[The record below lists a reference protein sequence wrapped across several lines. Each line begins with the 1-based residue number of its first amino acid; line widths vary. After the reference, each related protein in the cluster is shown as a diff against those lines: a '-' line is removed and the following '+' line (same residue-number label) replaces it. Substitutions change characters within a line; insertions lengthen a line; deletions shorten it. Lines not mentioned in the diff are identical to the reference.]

1 MNKLL
6 IVWEVLCLALV
17 WSVFCRSTLVDITTR
32 PEVKMALRL
41 FGLAAV
47 AGVGLPLYGFV
58 PSWEVVALPAIAV
71 CVQALTARNWCYGV
85 PRRFTR
91 RLHRQKGGQS

>member
-6 IVWEVLCLALV
+6 IVWEVLCLALA
-17 WSVFCRSTLVDITTR
+17 WSVFCRSTLVDTTTR

-41 FGLAAV
+41 LGLAAI
-47 AGVGLPLYGFV
+47 AGVGLPLYGFE
-58 PSWEVVALPAIAV
+58 PSWEAVALAAIAV
-71 CVQALTARNWCYGV
+71 GVQAFTARNWRNGV

-91 RLHRQKGGQS
+91 RLHRQKGGQP